1 MEGDGLEA
9 QIIKPKRLTFGYQ
22 QYDFFSV
29 EKVYLD
35 GEPNGE
41 YHIKLNDNSSP
52 KNAVLFFSMY
62 LKDCEIGAVDPIL
75 NLEYPIFIKAKSDL
89 DAVFTKLNEN
99 IDSFR
104 KAVAGGN

>member
-1 MEGDGLEA
+1 VEA
-9 QIIKPKRLTFGYQ
+9 QIIKPKRLTFGYLH
-22 QYDFFSV
+22 YDFFSV

-75 NLEYPIFIKAKSDL
+75 NLEYPIYVKSKDEKIDL
-89 DAVFTKLNEN
+89 LFTELNKQIEE
-99 IDSFR
+99 FR
-104 KAVAGGN
+104 RKVD